1 MPTGTSKRKPPPR
14 PIAKPG
20 HYEIEDARRRGTKSL
35 ARCGIGTR
43 PSAPAKRVP
52 AVTTKRAPAV
62 PTKRSAVAP
71 SAASAGAYVVPLKR
85 GERTF
90 GISAGEALAADG
102 RWKVLDEADAED
114 LEHRTRLAA
123 RGKDIFLSSLLSA
136 EVSEVWD
143 C

>member
-1 MPTGTSKRKPPPR
+1 MPTGKRKPPPR

-71 SAASAGAYVVPLKR
+71 SAVSAGAYVVPLKR

>member
-1 MPTGTSKRKPPPR
+1 MPTGKRKPPPR

-52 AVTTKRAPAV
+52 AVTTKRAP
-62 PTKRSAVAP
+62 VAP
-71 SAASAGAYVVPLKR
+71 SAVSAGAYVVPLKR